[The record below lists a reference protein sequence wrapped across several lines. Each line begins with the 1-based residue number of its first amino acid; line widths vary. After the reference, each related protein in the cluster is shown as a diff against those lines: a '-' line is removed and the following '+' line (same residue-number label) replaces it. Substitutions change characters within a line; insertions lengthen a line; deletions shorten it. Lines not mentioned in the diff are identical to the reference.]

1 MPRTLISFTFLLL
14 IPVLKIERVLFDI
27 QNGRR
32 ITMIRLYNLVMDS
45 RHNPLSNIPD
55 TTTRHLVMQM
65 LAWMWCIV
73 FSMSFSSMW
82 IFGIT
87 TIAHILLLSA
97 IAITV
102 ATFEMAKRKPKYFGG
117 YYTPSRSRAI
127 YIDGK
132 RIELDPNDKGGEHE

>member
-1 MPRTLISFTFLLL
+1 MPRILINFTFVLL
-14 IPVLKIERVLFDI
+14 IPFLKIERMVSDI

-73 FSMSFSSMW
+73 ISMW
-82 IFGIT
+82 LGSIVVFGVS
-87 TIAHILLLSA
+87 AAVHAILLA
-97 IAITV
+97 GIFVTV
-102 ATFEMAKRKPKYFGG
+102 GVFETAKRHPVHYGG
-117 YYTPSRSRAI
+117 L
-127 YIDGK
+127 GK
-132 RIELDPNDKGGEHE
+132 ANVGEHE